1 MNIAPPTIADIEEA
15 ASRLAGLAVHTPLLE
30 CPAADAACGGKV
42 LIKAE
47 MLQRTGSFKFRGAYN
62 CISRLPTAEREKG
75 VVAFSSGNHAQ
86 AVAAV
91 SSLFGIAA
99 TIVMP
104 ADAPS
109 IKIDATRD
117 YGAQVVLYDRFTE
130 SREDIAATL
139 VENQGLTLIPPF
151 DHPLIIAGQGT
162 VGLEIAEEMA
172 ARGQTPDQTLVP
184 CGGGG
189 LISGIATAV
198 TSKFP
203 DSAVHAVE
211 PKGFDDTGR
220 SLVSGNRESAD
231 RDARSICDAL
241 LVPTPGELTFPINQR
256 LLAGGVSVSD
266 DQVRHAMAFA
276 FRHLKLVAE
285 PGGAIALAAV
295 LGGMV
300 NCESKTTIVVMSG
313 GNVDPAM
320 FADVIGQPLY
330 ADD

>member
-1 MNIAPPTIADIEEA
+1 MTPATPTIDDIEEA
-15 ASRLAGLAVHTPLLE
+15 ASRLAGIAVRTPLLQ
-30 CPAADAACGGKV
+30 CPAADTACGGRV

-62 CISRLPTAEREKG
+62 CISQLSEPEREKG

-86 AVAAV
+86 AVASV
-91 SSLFGIAA
+91 SRLFGISA

-130 SREDIAATL
+130 SRENIAAAL
-139 VENQGLTLIPPF
+139 VENQGVTLIPPF

-162 VGLEIAEEMA
+162 VGLEIAEDMA
-172 ARGQTPDQTLVP
+172 ARGGTPDQILVP

-203 DSAVHAVE
+203 DCAIHAVE
-211 PKGFDDTGR
+211 PEGFDDTGR
-220 SLVSGNRESAD
+220 SLLSGNRERVD
-231 RDARSICDAL
+231 ENARSICDAL
-241 LVPTPGELTFPINQR
+241 LVPTPGELTFPINQL
-256 LLAGGVSVSD
+256 LLAGGLAVSD
-266 DQVRHAMAFA
+266 DRVRYAMAFA

-285 PGGAIALAAV
+285 PGGAVGLAAA
-295 LGGMV
+295 LGGAV
-300 NCESKTTIVVMSG
+300 NCTGKTTIIVMSG

-320 FADVIGQPLY
+320 FAGVLGQPL
-330 ADD
+330 

>member
-1 MNIAPPTIADIEEA
+1 MTIAPPTIGVIEEA
-15 ASRLAGLAVHTPLLE
+15 ALRIAGLAVRTPLLE

-62 CISRLPTAEREKG
+62 CISHLTSDQRKNG

-86 AVAAV
+86 GVAAV
-91 SSLFGIAA
+91 ANMFGIPA

-104 ADAPS
+104 KDAPS
-109 IKIDATRD
+109 IKIDATRG
-117 YGAQVVLYDRFTE
+117 YGPNVVLYDRFTE
-130 SREDIAATL
+130 SREDIATTL
-139 VENQGLTLIPPF
+139 VEKQGLTLIPPF

-162 VGLEIAEEMA
+162 VGLEIAEDMA
-172 ARGQTPDQTLVP
+172 AWGEIPDQILVP

-198 TSKFP
+198 ISKFP
-203 DSAVHAVE
+203 DCAIHAVE
-211 PKGFDDTGR
+211 PEGFDDTGR
-220 SLVSGNRESAD
+220 SLVSGSRESVD

-256 LLAGGVSVSD
+256 LLAGEVSVSD
-266 DQVRHAMAFA
+266 DQARHAMAFS

-285 PGGAIALAAV
+285 PGGAVALAAV
-295 LGGMV
+295 LGGLV

-320 FADVIGQPLY
+320 FADVISQPL
-330 ADD
+330 

>member
-1 MNIAPPTIADIEEA
+1 MNIAPPTIGDIEEA
-15 ASRLAGLAVHTPLLE
+15 ASRLAGLAVRTPLLE

-62 CISRLPTAEREKG
+62 CISHLTSDQRKNG

-86 AVAAV
+86 GVAAV
-91 SSLFGIAA
+91 ANMFGIPA

-104 ADAPS
+104 TDAPS
-109 IKIDATRD
+109 MKIDATRG
-117 YGAQVVLYDRFTE
+117 YGAKVVLYDRFTE
-130 SREDIAATL
+130 SREDIAGTL
-139 VENQGLTLIPPF
+139 VEKQGLTLIPPF

-162 VGLEIAEEMA
+162 VGLEIAEDMA
-172 ARGQTPDQTLVP
+172 ARGEMPDQILVP

-198 TSKFP
+198 TSKFS
-203 DSAVHAVE
+203 DSAIHAVE
-211 PKGFDDTGR
+211 PKGFDDTAR
-220 SLVSGNRESAD
+220 SLVSGSRESVD

-266 DQVRHAMAFA
+266 DQVRHAMAFS
-276 FRHLKLVAE
+276 FRHMKLVAE
-285 PGGAIALAAV
+285 PGGAVALAAA
-295 LGGMV
+295 LAGAIDCA
-300 NCESKTTIVVMSG
+300 NKTTIVVMSG
-313 GNVDPAM
+313 GNVDPEM
-320 FADVIGQPLY
+320 FAEIISRLPSAND
-330 ADD
+330 